1 MTTACYAAWIRDADV
16 LRRST
21 SGGLFTA
28 LARRTLA
35 RGGLVVGAAYGD
47 GLRVAH
53 RVAATEAELDAL
65 RGVKYAQGAVSR
77 EVVEAVRT
85 ALGQS
90 RDVLFSG
97 LPCQCAALR
106 RLFGADAHLLLVDLI
121 CFGAP
126 PSALWEKYVAWRE
139 ASRGKRL
146 RAVSPRD
153 KANGWGRRTFYRY
166 DWADGTTTRRL
177 STYDPYAILFYTTL
191 GFRACCFRCPF
202 RGLDRPSDITL
213 GDGWGL
219 EHLNPGRGVSA
230 VLVHSPRGQAAFAE
244 IREDIVCRAV
254 TAAELV
260 RENPA
265 LVRSPDEPPEA
276 AAFRADA
283 ARLPFAALVR
293 AYRLQ
298 RTPLTVWARRL
309 RARLGSLLR
318 KAVGQ

>member
-1 MTTACYAAWIRDADV
+1 MTAACYAAWIRDADI
-16 LRRST
+16 LRCST
-21 SGGLFTA
+21 SGGLFSA
-28 LARRTLA
+28 LARRILA
-35 RGGLVVGAAYGD
+35 HGGLVVGAAYGE
-47 GLRVAH
+47 GLRIAH
-53 RVAATEAELDAL
+53 RVVTTEAELASL
-65 RGVKYAQGAVSR
+65 RGVKYAQSAISR
-77 EVVEAVRT
+77 EVVEAVRM
-85 ALGQS
+85 ALGQG
-90 RDVLFSG
+90 RDILFTG

-106 RLFGADAHLLLVDLI
+106 RLFGMDAHLLLVDLI

-126 PSALWEKYVAWRE
+126 SSALWEKYVAWRE
-139 ASRGKRL
+139 ATHGKRL
-146 RAVSPRD
+146 RTISPRD

-166 DWADGTTTRRL
+166 DWADGTTMRRL

-230 VLVHSPRGQAAFAE
+230 VLVHSPRGQAALAE
-244 IREDIVCRAV
+244 IRDDIVCHAV
-254 TAAELV
+254 TAADLV

-265 LVRSPDEPPEA
+265 LVRSPDEPAEA

-298 RTPLTVWARRL
+298 RTPLTVFARRL

-318 KAVGQ
+318 KAVGR